1 MSGTYKLVS
10 LNEILI
16 LGFIVSYLIVI
27 VSLINIES
35 K

>member
-1 MSGTYKLVS
+1 MSGIYKLVS